1 MSPVEE
7 NITELRTTGI
17 SVTTHPMDF
26 LRERLANDGVLS
38 IEALSGYTPGERVKV
53 AGIVT
58 HRQRPHTASGITF
71 LSLEDETGLLNVI
84 CSVGLWERYRKILR
98 TSQGLIIRGVVERTD
113 GVMNFV
119 ADGVM
124 HLDLAVTLPSRDFR

>member
-1 MSPVEE
+1 M
-7 NITELRTTGI
+7 
-17 SVTTHPMDF
+17 
-26 LRERLANDGVLS
+26 
-38 IEALSGYTPGERVKV
+38 

-84 CSVGLWERYRKILR
+84 CSVGLWERYRQVLR
-98 TSQGLIIRGVVERTD
+98 TSQGLIIRGIVERAD

-119 ADGVM
+119 ADGVER
-124 HLDLAVTLPSRDFR
+124 LDLAVSLPSRDFR